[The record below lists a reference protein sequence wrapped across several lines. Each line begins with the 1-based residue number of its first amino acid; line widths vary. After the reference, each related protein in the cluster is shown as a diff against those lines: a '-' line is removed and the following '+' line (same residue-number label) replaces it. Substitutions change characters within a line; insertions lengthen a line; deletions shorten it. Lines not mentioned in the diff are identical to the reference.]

1 MSTTRAAAPY
11 PAAPLRLTRILAW
24 LLLSLFLAVASA
36 QELVA
41 VPPLQARVTDLT
53 GTLAADRV
61 AALET
66 QLRSF
71 EERKGVQIAVLMVRS
86 TRPEP
91 VEQYAMRVVEQWK
104 LGRRKVDDGAL
115 LLVAKDDRTVRI
127 EVGYGIEGAL
137 SDVVARRI
145 IDEVITPRFR
155 EGDFDGGIA
164 AGAEQI
170 MRVVDGESL
179 PAADPRRQERT
190 SDIGQAWPFLF
201 IVALMLGG
209 LLRNALGRIPG
220 AVVTAAVLGVAA
232 WLVVGTLAVAA
243 MAGLAGFFITLL
255 GIGMSGHGGIRGRH
269 RGDGWPGGGAGGGGG
284 GFRGGGG
291 GFGGGGASG
300 RW

>member
-1 MSTTRAAAPY
+1 MRTPRTAVLS
-11 PAAPLRLTRILAW
+11 PAAPLRLAHALAW
-24 LLLSLFLAVASA
+24 LLLSLFLSVASA

-61 AALET
+61 AALDA
-66 QLRSF
+66 QLRAF
-71 EERKGVQIAVLMVRS
+71 EQRKGVQIAVLMVRS

-91 VEQYAMRVVEQWK
+91 VEQYALRVVEQWK

-137 SDVVARRI
+137 SDVVSRRI
-145 IDEVITPRFR
+145 IDEVITPRLR
-155 EGDFDGGIA
+155 QGDFDGGIA

-170 MRVVDGESL
+170 MRVIDGEAL
-179 PAADPRRQERT
+179 PAADPRRQGQT
-190 SDIGQAWPFLF
+190 NDIGQAWPFLF
-201 IVALMLGG
+201 VAALMLGG
-209 LLRNALGRIPG
+209 VLRNALGRLPG
-220 AVVTAAVLGVAA
+220 SLVTAGVLGAAA
-232 WLVVGTLAVAA
+232 WLLVGTFAVAA
-243 MAGLAGFFITLL
+243 VAGLAGFLVTLL
-255 GIGMSGHGGIRGRH
+255 GIGMGGHGGMDGRH
-269 RGDGWPGGGAGGGGG
+269 RGGGWPGG